1 MRSSRG
7 RESQPDGKSGISP
20 QPRPDIAS
28 RVLDYFRRNAEAMDS
43 AEGIARFWIRE
54 DRDVVERCLSDLHAR
69 GLLEQRLIG
78 GTAFYS
84 CLQQAAAAS
93 GPAAVSEPAAGTNQV
108 AAPEAAKRTGGAGRI
123 LVVDDDP
130 SVREFLVAALTAEG
144 HAVVAAGG
152 GHRGIELFQEGAFDL
167 VVTDVRMPGTTGLE
181 LLRTIKRLSPDVE
194 VIVVTAH
201 ASVDTAIEALREGA
215 YDLITKPLPDVEALF
230 RVVRRA
236 LEKRRLSD
244 DNRRLVKSL
253 HGRNVEL
260 TQTVARLAAVNEIGK
275 ATTGLLDVGDLYGS
289 LVRLVAQHLQARRVS
304 VLVSGPDSDVLTLI
318 ASVGIPE
325 EEGTTFSLRVGE
337 GIAGRVAASQA
348 PLLVQD
354 IGKSDLRS
362 MRTGARYSTSSFMI
376 TPLTIS
382 YPIRYQ
388 RKRIGVINVSDKH
401 SGEPFDERDLEF
413 LSTLASQMAVA
424 IENARLVKDMEDG
437 YQSTLVSLIQAME
450 DLVPE
455 TRGHSRRVTEVCAA
469 VARGLGLPGERVDL
483 VVRAAALHE
492 LGRVAARPAETEL
505 PPGGPREDADRYAAT
520 VAAAARMLAP
530 ITSLRKVREIILRSA
545 EWFDPASHPID
556 PDGAGIPIESRI
568 LACCEEFVALCADAG
583 GSAPPATG
591 GATPTAAGAASSAR
605 ALQELRGRAGR
616 RHDAEVEAAL
626 ARAIAEQDAPGR
638 LR

>member
-1 MRSSRG
+1 MGSVKG
-7 RESQPDGKSGISP
+7 REPQPEGQPEG
-20 QPRPDIAS
+20 QPRPEIAG
-28 RVLDYFRRNAEAMDS
+28 RVLAYFRRNAEAMDS

-54 DRDVVERCLSDLHAR
+54 DRDVVERCLTDLHSR
-69 GLLEQRLIG
+69 GLLERRLIG

-84 CLQQAAAAS
+84 CHHDPGRPDS
-93 GPAAVSEPAAGTNQV
+93 GRTDFD
-108 AAPEAAKRTGGAGRI
+108 RTGGAAALPARTGQPASESGTESAGRI
-123 LVVDDDP
+123 LVVDDDR
-130 SVREFLVAALTAEG
+130 SVREFLMSTLAAEG
-144 HAVVAAGG
+144 HQVVAAEGG
-152 GHRGIELFQEGAFDL
+152 QRGIELFRDGAFDL
-167 VVTDVRMPGTTGLE
+167 VITDVRMPGTTGLE
-181 LLRTIKRLSPDVE
+181 LLRTIKRQSPDVE

-201 ASVDTAIEALREGA
+201 ASLDTAIEALRDGA
-215 YDLITKPLPDVEALF
+215 YDLITKPLPDIEALF

-244 DNRRLVKSL
+244 DNRRLVRSL

-275 ATTGLLDVGDLYGS
+275 ATAGLLDVGDLYGS

-304 VLVSGPDSDVLTLI
+304 VLVSGPDSDLLTLI

-354 IGKSDLRS
+354 IGKSDLKS
-362 MRTGARYSTSSFMI
+362 MRTGARYSTPSFMI
-376 TPLTIS
+376 TPLTVS

-424 IENARLVKDMEDG
+424 IENARLVKEMEDG
-437 YQSTLVSLIQAME
+437 YQGTLVALIQAME
-450 DLVPE
+450 DLGPE
-455 TRGHSRRVTEVCAA
+455 TRGHSRRVAELCAA

-492 LGRVAARPAETEL
+492 LGRVAARPAEADL

-568 LACCEEFVALCADAG
+568 LASCEELVALCADAG
-583 GSAPPATG
+583 GAARPAG
-591 GATPTAAGAASSAR
+591 GAGSDAL
-605 ALQELRGRAGR
+605 ALQELRSRTGR

-626 ARAIAEQDAPGR
+626 ARAIAERDVPGGPR
-638 LR
+638 

>member
-1 MRSSRG
+1 MGSVKA
-7 RESQPDGKSGISP
+7 REP
-20 QPRPDIAS
+20 QPEGQPGGQPHPEIAG
-28 RVLDYFRRNAEAMDS
+28 RVLAYFRRNAEAMDS

-54 DRDVVERCLSDLHAR
+54 DRDVVERCLVDLHSR
-69 GLLEQRLIG
+69 GLLERRLIG

-84 CLQQAAAAS
+84 CHHEPG
-93 GPAAVSEPAAGTNQV
+93 GPDPGRP
-108 AAPEAAKRTGGAGRI
+108 APESGTERAGRV
-123 LVVDDDP
+123 LVVDDDR
-130 SVREFLVAALTAEG
+130 SVREFLVAALSAEG
-144 HAVVAAGG
+144 HAVVAAEGG
-152 GHRGIELFQEGAFDL
+152 QRGVEMFRDGSFD
-167 VVTDVRMPGTTGLE
+167 VVITDIRMPGTTGLE
-181 LLRTIKRLSPDVE
+181 LLRTIKRQSPDVE

-201 ASVDTAIEALREGA
+201 ASLDTAIEALRDGA

-236 LEKRRLSD
+236 LEKRRLSE

-275 ATTGLLDVGDLYGS
+275 ATAGLLDAGDLYGS

-304 VLVSGPDSDVLTLI
+304 VLVSGPDSDLLTLI

-325 EEGTTFSLRVGE
+325 EEGATFSLRVGE

-354 IGKSDLRS
+354 IGKSDLKS
-362 MRTGARYSTSSFMI
+362 MRTGARYSTPSFMI
-376 TPLTIS
+376 TPLTVS

-424 IENARLVKDMEDG
+424 IENARLVREMEDG
-437 YQSTLVSLIQAME
+437 YLGTLVALIQAME
-450 DLVPE
+450 DLGPG
-455 TRGHSRRVTEVCAA
+455 TRGHSQRVAELCAA
-469 VARGLGLPGERVDL
+469 VARRLGLPDERVDL

-492 LGRVAARPAETEL
+492 LGRVAARLTEADL
-505 PPGGPREDADRYAAT
+505 PPAGARNDANRYAAT
-520 VAAAARMLAP
+520 VAASARMLAP
-530 ITSLRKVREIILRSA
+530 IASLRKVREIILRSA
-545 EWFDPASHPID
+545 EWLDPASHPID
-556 PDGAGIPIESRI
+556 PEGAGIPIESRI
-568 LACCEEFVALCADAG
+568 LASCEESVILGADAHPG
-583 GSAPPATG
+583 NRP
-591 GATPTAAGAASSAR
+591 
-605 ALQELRGRAGR
+605 GR

-626 ARAIAEQDAPGR
+626 KETIAERDASGGPR
-638 LR
+638 

>member
-1 MRSSRG
+1 MRSSKG
-7 RESQPDGKSGISP
+7 RESQPDDKGAP
-20 QPRPDIAS
+20 HPRPDIAG

-84 CLQQAAAAS
+84 CLHQAAAAS
-93 GPAAVSEPAAGTNQV
+93 GPVVASAPARANGTPLGAATPQV

-144 HAVVAAGG
+144 HAVVAAEGG
-152 GHRGIELFQEGAFDL
+152 QRGIELFQEGAFDL

-201 ASVDTAIEALREGA
+201 ASVDTAIEALRDGA

-275 ATTGLLDVGDLYGS
+275 ATAGLLDVGDLYGS

-354 IGKSDLRS
+354 IGKSDLKS

-376 TPLTIS
+376 TPLTVS

-437 YQSTLVSLIQAME
+437 YQSTLVALIQAME
-450 DLVPE
+450 DLAPGA
-455 TRGHSRRVTEVCAA
+455 RGHSRRVTEVCAA

-492 LGRVAARPAETEL
+492 LGRVAARPSEAELEH
-505 PPGGPREDADRYAAT
+505 GGPREDADRYAAT

-583 GSAPPATG
+583 GSA
-591 GATPTAAGAASSAR
+591 AR
-605 ALQELRGRAGR
+605 ALQELRSRTWR

-626 ARAIAEQDAPGR
+626 ARAIAELDAPGG

>member
-1 MRSSRG
+1 MGSVKG
-7 RESQPDGKSGISP
+7 RATQPEGQP
-20 QPRPDIAS
+20 EAQPRPDIS
-28 RVLDYFRRNAEAMDS
+28 GRVLAYFRRNAEAMDS

-54 DRDVVERCLSDLHAR
+54 DREVVERCLADLHSR
-69 GLLEQRLIG
+69 GLLERRLIG

-84 CLQQAAAAS
+84 CHHDSGRPDPGRHESAAADPARIARPAS
-93 GPAAVSEPAAGTNQV
+93 DQGTENV
-108 AAPEAAKRTGGAGRI
+108 GRI

-130 SVREFLVAALTAEG
+130 SVRAFLVEALTEGGHTVIAAEG
-144 HAVVAAGG
+144 GR
-152 GHRGIELFQEGAFDL
+152 RGVELFRDGSFDL
-167 VVTDVRMPGTTGLE
+167 VLTDVKMPGTSGLE
-181 LLRTIKRLSPDVE
+181 LLRTIKRQSPEVE

-201 ASVDTAIEALREGA
+201 ASLDTAIQALRDGA
-215 YDLITKPLPDVEALF
+215 YDLITKPLPDLEALF
-230 RVVRRA
+230 RVVDRA
-236 LEKRRLSD
+236 LEKRRLSE

-253 HGRNVEL
+253 HGRNLEL
-260 TQTVARLAAVNEIGK
+260 TETVARLAAVNEIGK
-275 ATTGLLDVGDLYGS
+275 ATAGLLDVGDLYGS

-304 VLVSGPDSDVLTLI
+304 VLVSGPDSDLLTLI

-362 MRTGARYSTSSFMI
+362 MRTGARYSTPSFMI
-376 TPLTIS
+376 TPLTVS

-424 IENARLVKDMEDG
+424 IENARLVREMEDG
-437 YQSTLVSLIQAME
+437 YLGTLVALIQAME
-450 DLVPE
+450 DLGPE
-455 TRGHSRRVTEVCAA
+455 TRGHSQRVAELCAA

-492 LGRVAARPAETEL
+492 LGRVAARPVEGDL
-505 PPGGPREDADRYAAT
+505 LPGGAWNDADWYAAK

-530 ITSLRKVREIILRSA
+530 IASLRKVREIIMRSA
-545 EWFDPASHPID
+545 EWLDPGSHPID
-556 PDGAGIPIESRI
+556 PDGASIPIESRV
-568 LACCEEFVALCADAG
+568 LASCEEFVALCGEGEEGAGARPAG
-583 GSAPPATG
+583 GAR
-591 GATPTAAGAASSAR
+591 SSAR
-605 ALQELRGRAGR
+605 TLQELRSRTGR

-626 ARAIAEQDAPGR
+626 ARAIADRDVPGGPR
-638 LR
+638 